1 MNKEFT
7 LIFQRYDQQQE
18 RMVVVPSEVS
28 IQETC
33 ESLRELLGLSHSSL
47 YRLGIQRNG
56 KVIDDNLTFE
66 SAGAQQND
74 RITLIPVNLIEE
86 WQSKHYVPPDS
97 TDSKNAVKAEPSSA
111 AQAKSGNE
119 YQILITTQKNKETH
133 QYSVILNATY
143 ENNPLNFFE
152 IPDGQEAQNFKEFIK
167 KALEKELSDSALNKI
182 LRDWCKEISH
192 GYRTFSLHL

>member
-1 MNKEFT
+1 MYKEFT

-18 RMVVVPSEVS
+18 RRLVVPSEVS

-33 ESLRELLGLSHSSL
+33 ESLQELLGLSSSTL

-56 KVIDDNLTFE
+56 KVVDNNLTFE

-74 RITLIPVNLIEE
+74 HITLIPVNLIEE
-86 WQSKHYVPPDS
+86 WQSKHYVPPAS
-97 TDSKNAVKAEPSSA
+97 TDSKNSVEAEHEL
-111 AQAKSGNE
+111 QAKIGNE
-119 YQILITTQKNKETH
+119 YQILITTQKNKKPH
-133 QYSVILNATY
+133 QYSVILNVTC

-152 IPDGQEAQNFKEFIK
+152 IPDGKESQNFKEFIEK
-167 KALEKELSDSALNKI
+167 VLEKELSNAALSKV

-192 GYRTFSLHL
+192 GYRTFSLSL